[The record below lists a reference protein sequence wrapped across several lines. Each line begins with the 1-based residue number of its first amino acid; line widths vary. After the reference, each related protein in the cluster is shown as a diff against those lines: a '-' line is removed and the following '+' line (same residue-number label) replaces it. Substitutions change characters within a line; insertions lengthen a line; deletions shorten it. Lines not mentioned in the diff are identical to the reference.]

1 MCSYSFSRTAEQLD
15 SIGVFAFPIVLLLCY
30 YDIIQLL
37 YYYYRCYCWYYYW
50 YHDYIITTAKYYTIL
65 AIYSVTFWVVCLAK
79 HDRHL
84 LVGALASS
92 CCTKGHAVFQLIPAL
107 TGLYVCTCA
116 RPKSLDIDVD
126 GPRQWLGQKLVF
138 PHHNRTLFYKNGNL
152 EPYLRQKNQQPG
164 DAKEC
169 EVRYKAF
176 WRWNMEL
183 ETSSFVVKLHTHKT
197 ETLTLKPPAMCWTP
211 YIYAHTHIV
220 FSHCNI
226 DPETSCYVLKLHTY
240 MVFSHW
246 NIDPETSH
254 AMCWNSIHTQSLL
267 TLKHGPWNFMLCTE
281 NAYLKHWAWSLQLY
295 VSYKHEQTAGQTM
308 YTPKLHPAAE
318 SLAHTDDA
326 SGGLPSEYGPKS
338 QAAFKYPPGTCDKSK
353 I

>member
-1 MCSYSFSRTAEQLD
+1 M
-15 SIGVFAFPIVLLLCY
+15 LL
-30 YDIIQLL
+30 
-37 YYYYRCYCWYYYW
+37 R
-50 YHDYIITTAKYYTIL
+50 YYTITIL
-65 AIYSVTFWVVCLAK
+65 LLSLLLLILLLISWLYHHYCKVLHYSRYIFSDILSCVSSQTRSTSLGRSLSKQLLHKRTCCLSAYTCTYGFVRVYMCPAK
-79 HDRHL
+79 ISRYRCWWTST
-84 LVGALASS
+84 VIGAEA
-92 CCTKGHAVFQLIPAL
+92 CIP
-107 TGLYVCTCA
+107 TSQSHT
-116 RPKSLDIDVD
+116 
-126 GPRQWLGQKLVF
+126 
-138 PHHNRTLFYKNGNL
+138 FYKNGNL

-220 FSHCNI
+220 FSHWNI

-240 MVFSHW
+240 IVFSHW